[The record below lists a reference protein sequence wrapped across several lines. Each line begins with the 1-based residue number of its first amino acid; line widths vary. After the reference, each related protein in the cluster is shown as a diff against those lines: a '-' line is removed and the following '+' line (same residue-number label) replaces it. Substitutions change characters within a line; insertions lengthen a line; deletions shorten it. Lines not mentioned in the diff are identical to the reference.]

1 MVRGVTWS
9 ADKLV
14 LLRNVGV
21 LDTAGLRLGLVTLAA
36 PAPGAPARRLYAAEP
51 SEALTLSAD
60 GSTLIRGEGPRV
72 LLQRLDSGETAPPIA
87 AGERAAKLISVGAD
101 AALLGETCNVCLTA
115 ADCAMGLL
123 CAPVIDPGAMM
134 MGVSGK
140 RDCVAPGSVADD
152 AMCPDDDTGDAA
164 CMSGHCGAVDVMGF
178 LTLHLCGACEAD
190 ADCGPGEVCQPAAFD
205 MTNGPTGAR
214 CV

>member
-1 MVRGVTWS
+1 MDR
-9 ADKLV
+9 
-14 LLRNVGV
+14 
-21 LDTAGLRLGLVTLAA
+21 TLT
-36 PAPGAPARRLYAAEP
+36 L
-51 SEALTLSAD
+51 LTLSLALFACNDPEEPGD
-60 GSTLIRGEGPRV
+60 GSSSGAASTSTSADPTTTDPTTTAGPMPTTMPTTMPMPAACEGDGALGACCDASHPC
-72 LLQRLDSGETAPPIA
+72 TAPALCGP
-87 AGERAAKLISVGAD
+87 LLGAD

-123 CAPVIDPGAMM
+123 CAPVIDPDAMMM

-140 RDCVAPGSVADD
+140 RDCVAPGSLADD

-164 CMSGHCGAVDVMGF
+164 CMSGHCGTVDVMGL

-190 ADCGPGEVCQPAAFD
+190 ADCDADQVCQPAAFD
-205 MTNGPTGAR
+205 MTLGPTGAR